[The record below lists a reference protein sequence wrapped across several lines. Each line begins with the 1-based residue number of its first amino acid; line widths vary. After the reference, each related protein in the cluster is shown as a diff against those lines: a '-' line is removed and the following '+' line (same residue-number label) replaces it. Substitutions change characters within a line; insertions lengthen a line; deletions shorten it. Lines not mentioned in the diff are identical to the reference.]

1 MSETTDFHQE
11 LQEVRRLLST
21 CRLSYTSA
29 TSGMSGQLAA
39 AERRQDKLE
48 RRIERLDYRLRVL
61 TEQVK
66 AIVASE

>member
-1 MSETTDFHQE
+1 MSETTDFHEE

-29 TSGMSGQLAA
+29 ASGMSSQLEA

-48 RRIERLDYRLRVL
+48 RRLDRLDYRLRVL
-61 TEQVK
+61 AEQVK
-66 AIVASE
+66 VIVASE